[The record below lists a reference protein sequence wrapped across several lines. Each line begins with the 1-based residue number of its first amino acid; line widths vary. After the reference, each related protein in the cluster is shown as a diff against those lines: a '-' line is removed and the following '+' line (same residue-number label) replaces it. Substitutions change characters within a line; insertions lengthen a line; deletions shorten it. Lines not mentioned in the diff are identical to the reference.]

1 MYNIG
6 VEAESFT
13 NQKKT
18 ELEGKKNPPYL
29 FQPGNKFAV
38 GHGRPKGTTTLSQ
51 VLKRLAGEIDPDTG
65 KTNLELI
72 AEALIR
78 KARKGDSKSTEIFR
92 DTSEGK
98 PVERIRVSKGPDE
111 SNITDQE
118 IDAEIKRLA
127 NGTGEGENPAPPGP
141 AALPGA
147 E

>member
-1 MYNIG
+1 
-6 VEAESFT
+6 
-13 NQKKT
+13 
-18 ELEGKKNPPYL
+18 
-29 FQPGNKFAV
+29 
-38 GHGRPKGTTTLSQ
+38 
-51 VLKRLAGEIDPDTG
+51 LAGEIDPDTG